1 MFGKH
6 LGVDTLVKSQECVPS
21 ATLLYAPDVLGGSPN
36 VCTRHKAISYTLHNL
51 STKYQDV

>member
-1 MFGKH
+1 VFGKH